1 MLSIQKALC
10 DAGPG
15 DPCLHIMACHGMQ
28 RDLCCRSLWEN
39 ITHTPNHFEGG
50 EQSGIT
56 SPETQ
61 QYYAAH

>member
-1 MLSIQKALC
+1 MLYA
-10 DAGPG
+10 AG
-15 DPCLHIMACHGMQ
+15 
-28 RDLCCRSLWEN
+28 SLWQ
-39 ITHTPNHFEGG
+39 IIMGKYHTHTHTNHFEGG